1 MQSPAAALAELG
13 RLDRFAEQQSAIHA
27 LDARGK
33 LLLTFAYL
41 LAVLSLPA
49 DAVGPLLPLAVLPF
63 AAAGA
68 ARLPLRYLLTR
79 ILWVLPFVLLMAL
92 SNAWFDRMPV
102 ARLGPLA
109 VTHGLLTGAA
119 LLLRAALCVAA
130 ATVLVATTGINPLA
144 RALAAMGVPRVFAVQ
159 LLMLYRYLFLLMEQ
173 LAKLRGACALRS
185 AGRPLMLRAAAALL
199 AQLLLRSIDR
209 AARVHYAM
217 RSRGFDGT
225 VRPGTPLR
233 WTRHDAAL
241 TGAGLAL
248 LLVLRIADWGR
259 LAGLLLYGGCQ

>member
-13 RLDRFAEQQSAIHA
+13 RLDRFAGQQSVIHA

-33 LLLTFAYL
+33 LLLALAYI

-49 DAVGPLLPLAVLPF
+49 DAVGPLLPLAVLPG
-63 AAAGA
+63 AVAYA
-68 ARLPLRYLLTR
+68 ARIPLRYLLTR

-92 SNAWFDRMPV
+92 SNAWFDRTVV
-102 ARLGPLA
+102 ARPGGLT
-109 VTHGLLTGAA
+109 VTVGMLTGMA

-144 RALAAMGVPRVFAVQ
+144 RALAVLGVPRVFVVQ

-185 AGRPLMLRAAAALL
+185 AGRPLTLRTAAALL

-225 VRPGTPLR
+225 VRLMR
-233 WTRHDAAL
+233 DLSWTRRDTAATL
-241 TGAGLAL
+241 VALAVVLLLRLADWPAL
-248 LLVLRIADWGR
+248 LRAGGLV
-259 LAGLLLYGGCQ
+259 